1 MKPTEVINKIVMSS
15 SIIQFDV
22 FRFLLKDQYLAI
34 RFNTHTKLGV
44 LATKYLYYIDRH
56 DIRKNRDINL
66 SGGVRLRNGKFY
78 INFPENCN
86 IVKLSPRSYV
96 FYSTRKTFVQ
106 SDKKSSDGPFFS
118 LNMYFIGP
126 DRYKERRKFFDFCR
140 KYDAYLSSKNDTI
153 HKIGYYS
160 ITDNITTN
168 RNYIIA
174 KEYDDIIS
182 NTKDIILSEIEKW
195 NTMKTWYNDHHIP
208 HKIGILLYGE
218 PGCGKTSL
226 INMIAYKENR
236 MMISIDLNLPL
247 DDIKKG
253 IDSLKDDNLIHRALF
268 IIEDID
274 CFIDLED
281 KSNEQKQA
289 IEQKIQWLLQFLD
302 GTESIDGS
310 MVVITT
316 NHFDK
321 IDKRLLRKQ
330 RIDIEEEIK
339 PFDAVLAKK
348 MWLRFQLDPEEF
360 ESKVSDGSIPI
371 PIRPVDLQSI
381 CIERC
386 FELVKEE
393 NDFKDLWSK

>member
-1 MKPTEVINKIVMSS
+1 MKPSKIINKILISAS
-15 SIIQFDV
+15 LIQFKDV
-22 FRFLLKDQYLAI
+22 FKFLLRDQYLTI
-34 RFNTHTKLGV
+34 RFNTRVRLGR
-44 LATKYLYYIDRH
+44 LAINYLYHIDKH
-56 DIRKNRDINL
+56 DMRKNRDINL
-66 SGGVRLRNGKFY
+66 SGGIRLRDDKFY
-78 INFPENCN
+78 INFPVNCN

-106 SDKKSSDGPFFS
+106 PDKKGASDITCFN
-118 LNMYFIGP
+118 LDIYFIGP
-126 DRYKERRKFFDFCR
+126 DRYKERRNFFDFCR
-140 KYDAYLSSKNDTI
+140 KYDAYLSSKDDMI

-160 ITDNITTN
+160 ITDNIATD
-168 RNYIIA
+168 RKYIIA

-182 NTKDIILSEIEKW
+182 DTKDAILSEIEKW
-195 NTMKTWYNDHHIP
+195 NAMKTWYNDHHIP

-226 INMIAYKENR
+226 INMIGHMENR
-236 MMISIDLNLPL
+236 MLISIDLNLPL
-247 DDIKKG
+247 SDIKNG
-253 IDSLKDDNLIHRALF
+253 IESLQDDDLICRALF

-274 CFIDLED
+274 CFLNLED

-393 NDFKDLWSK
+393 SNEVIK